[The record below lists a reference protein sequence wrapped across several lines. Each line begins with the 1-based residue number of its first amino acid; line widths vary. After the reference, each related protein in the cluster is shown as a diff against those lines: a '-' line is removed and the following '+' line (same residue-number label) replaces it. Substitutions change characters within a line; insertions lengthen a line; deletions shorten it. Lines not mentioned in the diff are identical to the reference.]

1 MSDEKKLETIKQNK
15 LTTEKVQYLAQKLEK
30 IKKSPII
37 EEMTITGETET
48 TVRSLLQKLIDLQTL
63 LLEIQLA
70 NIQNSLA
77 MEHKLELATE
87 ASHAQMND
95 RMMEM
100 LKRMGLDADTFKKM
114 FGS

>member
-15 LTTEKVQYLAQKLEK
+15 LTTEKVQYLIQKLDK
-30 IKKSPII
+30 IKQSPLV
-37 EEMTITGETET
+37 EEMTISGETIT
-48 TVRSLLQKLIDLQTL
+48 TERTLLTRLIELQTL